1 MYKNKI
7 LQNNDELIHKG
18 LLAVRILI
26 GFMFILHGLPK
37 ITGGPDTWTFLGGA
51 MANIGLD
58 FAPAFWGLMAAL
70 SELIGGVLIMGGLFV
85 RPAATLLAITML
97 VAAIFHFAKGEG
109 FDGASHALED
119 GAVFIMLMFTGGGKY
134 AADRYLASK

>member
-70 SELIGGVLIMGGLFV
+70 SELIGGLLIMGGLFV